1 MSLMHKILAGALRA
15 AGRHREA
22 GEVEEAGTPEP
33 ARRPVPPEPV
43 PESGP
48 VPESRPSAPAT
59 VPDTSRPRDG
69 GTVAAASSS
78 SSQAAASSPGG
89 AEASTSAA
97 GCASGGGR
105 KGEHESG
112 GKGAAANEAEE
123 EKEKRLDPTRPG
135 ATPEHASPATL
146 DADPLAGLHSERL
159 RDCLERDAF
168 RAASGDAQDSAIWRN
183 ASRTLPLDVL
193 RQFQP
198 GTPHPGASSRAA
210 RAARIDALRG
220 EIPHWAKGDPQ
231 NDPTLLRATQ
241 PRTRGRV
248 APQRAAAPAPKP
260 APARAH
266 EGSRER

>member
-1 MSLMHKILAGALRA
+1 MSFMHKILAGALRA

-33 ARRPVPPEPV
+33 ARRPTPPDPV

-48 VPESRPSAPAT
+48 VQETRPSPTAAALDAPH
-59 VPDTSRPRDG
+59 SRDG
-69 GTVAAASSS
+69 GTGAAASSS
-78 SSQAAASSPGG
+78 SAQAAALGPGG
-89 AEASTSAA
+89 AEASTT
-97 GCASGGGR
+97 GGGGASEGS

-159 RDCLERDAF
+159 RDRLERDAF
-168 RAASGDAQDSAIWRN
+168 RAASGDAQDSAIWRS

-210 RAARIDALRG
+210 HAARIDALRG

-248 APQRAAAPAPKP
+248 APQRAPTPAPTP
-260 APARAH
+260 AHARAS
-266 EGSRER
+266 EASRER